1 MYGQFFILFGLI
13 LVGYYCNKKGYLP
26 METNKNVG
34 NMVMRVTIPA
44 MLITTIAGIEITDRV
59 LKAFLFSAAGQAAM
73 MILFG
78 FLMRQYGRKRGLD
91 SRLLSMIDLTTGSL
105 NTGFIGLPVTM
116 IFFGQAGI
124 IYMSAGVLALNLY
137 IWTYGVYVI
146 SDKKAT
152 GAAAIGKSFLQGAI
166 NPNCISILLGLL
178 LAVTHTARFVPT
190 VVFGFLT
197 KVGDLSTPLSLIYI
211 GALAG
216 GSGIVQ
222 LFKEK
227 MALEI
232 SVVKMIGMPALAIL
246 AMLFIPADGL
256 AKSVFLLSVCMPSA
270 AVVPMMVGR
279 YGYGDKMSS
288 DIVLWTTV
296 LSMATL
302 PLSVLLVAK
311 LYGAV

>member
-34 NMVMRVTIPA
+34 SMVMRVTIPA
-44 MLITTIAGIEITDRV
+44 MLLTTIAGIEITDRV
-59 LKAFLFSAAGQAAM
+59 LKEFFFSATGQAAM
-73 MILFG
+73 MIGFG
-78 FLMRQYGRKRGLD
+78 FLMRLYGKKRGLD
-91 SRLLSMIDLTTGSL
+91 SRLLPMLDLTTGSL

-124 IYMSAGVLALNLY
+124 LYMSAGVLALNLY
-137 IWTYGVYVI
+137 IWTYGVYII
-146 SDKKAT
+146 SDKRAESP
-152 GAAAIGKSFLQGAI
+152 AAVGKVFLQGAV
-166 NPNCISILLGLL
+166 NPNCISILFGLF
-178 LAVTHTARFVPT
+178 LAVTHTARFVPQT
-190 VVFGFLT
+190 LLGFLT

-211 GALAG
+211 GAWAG
-216 GSGIVQ
+216 GSGIGQ

-227 MALEI
+227 TALEI
-232 SVVKMIGMPALAIL
+232 SVIKMLGMPALAIL
-246 AMLFIPADGL
+246 AMRFIPADAL

-288 DIVLWTTV
+288 DIVLWTTI

-302 PLSVLLVAK
+302 PLSVLLAAR
-311 LYGAV
+311 LYGIA

>member
-26 METNKNVG
+26 LETNKNVG
-34 NMVMRVTIPA
+34 HMVMRVTIPA

-73 MILFG
+73 MVVFG

-91 SRLLSMIDLTTGSL
+91 SRLLPMLDLTAGSL

-137 IWTYGVYVI
+137 LWSYGVYLI

-190 VVFGFLT
+190 V
-197 KVGDLSTPLSLIYI
+197 
-211 GALAG
+211 AG

-302 PLSVLLVAK
+302 PLSVLLAAK

>member
-26 METNKNVG
+26 LETNKNVG
-34 NMVMRVTIPA
+34 HMVMRVTIPA
-44 MLITTIAGIEITDRV
+44 MLITTIASIEITDRV
-59 LKAFLFSAAGQAAM
+59 LRAFLLSAAGQIAM
-73 MILFG
+73 MVVFG

-91 SRLLSMIDLTTGSL
+91 SRLLPMLDLTAGSL

-137 IWTYGVYVI
+137 LWSYGVYLI

-190 VVFGFLT
+190 VVLGFLT

-211 GALAG
+211 GAGNQCGEDDWDACIGNSCNAFYSCGWSCKVGVPAFRLHAISG
-216 GSGIVQ
+216 GR
-222 LFKEK
+222 
-227 MALEI
+227 
-232 SVVKMIGMPALAIL
+232 
-246 AMLFIPADGL
+246 ADD
-256 AKSVFLLSVCMPSA
+256 
-270 AVVPMMVGR
+270 GR
-279 YGYGDKMSS
+279 Q
-288 DIVLWTTV
+288 IRLW
-296 LSMATL
+296 
-302 PLSVLLVAK
+302 
-311 LYGAV
+311 G

>member
-91 SRLLSMIDLTTGSL
+91 SRLLPMIDLTTGSL

-152 GAAAIGKSFLQGAI
+152 GAAAIGKSFLQE
-166 NPNCISILLGLL
+166 SIR
-178 LAVTHTARFVPT
+178 TAFPSCW
-190 VVFGFLT
+190 GFCL
-197 KVGDLSTPLSLIYI
+197 
-211 GALAG
+211 
-216 GSGIVQ
+216 
-222 LFKEK
+222 
-227 MALEI
+227 
-232 SVVKMIGMPALAIL
+232 
-246 AMLFIPADGL
+246 
-256 AKSVFLLSVCMPSA
+256 
-270 AVVPMMVGR
+270 R
-279 YGYGDKMSS
+279 
-288 DIVLWTTV
+288 
-296 LSMATL
+296 
-302 PLSVLLVAK
+302 
-311 LYGAV
+311 

>member
-1 MYGQFFILFGLI
+1 
-13 LVGYYCNKKGYLP
+13 

-91 SRLLSMIDLTTGSL
+91 SRLLPMIDLTTGSL

-178 LAVTHTARFVPT
+178 LAVTHTARRWC
-190 VVFGFLT
+190 
-197 KVGDLSTPLSLIYI
+197 
-211 GALAG
+211 LA
-216 GSGIVQ
+216 
-222 LFKEK
+222 F
-227 MALEI
+227 
-232 SVVKMIGMPALAIL
+232 
-246 AMLFIPADGL
+246 
-256 AKSVFLLSVCMPSA
+256 
-270 AVVPMMVGR
+270 
-279 YGYGDKMSS
+279 
-288 DIVLWTTV
+288 
-296 LSMATL
+296 
-302 PLSVLLVAK
+302 
-311 LYGAV
+311 

>member
-44 MLITTIAGIEITDRV
+44 MLITTIASIEITDRV
-59 LKAFLFSAAGQAAM
+59 LKAFFFSAAGQAAM

-78 FLMRQYGRKRGLD
+78 FLMRQYGRKRGLG
-91 SRLLSMIDLTTGSL
+91 SRLLPMIDLTAGSL

-137 IWTYGVYVI
+137 LWSYGVYLI

-190 VVFGFLT
+190 E
-197 KVGDLSTPLSLIYI
+197 VGDLSTPLSLIYI

-256 AKSVFLLSVCMPSA
+256 AQSVFLLSVCMPSA

-302 PLSVLLVAK
+302 PLSVLLAAK

>member
-73 MILFG
+73 MVVFG

-91 SRLLSMIDLTTGSL
+91 SRLLPMLDLTAGSL

-137 IWTYGVYVI
+137 
-146 SDKKAT
+146 
-152 GAAAIGKSFLQGAI
+152 L
-166 NPNCISILLGLL
+166 
-178 LAVTHTARFVPT
+178 
-190 VVFGFLT
+190 
-197 KVGDLSTPLSLIYI
+197 
-211 GALAG
+211 
-216 GSGIVQ
+216 
-222 LFKEK
+222 
-227 MALEI
+227 
-232 SVVKMIGMPALAIL
+232 
-246 AMLFIPADGL
+246 
-256 AKSVFLLSVCMPSA
+256 
-270 AVVPMMVGR
+270 
-279 YGYGDKMSS
+279 
-288 DIVLWTTV
+288 
-296 LSMATL
+296 
-302 PLSVLLVAK
+302 
-311 LYGAV
+311 

>member
-1 MYGQFFILFGLI
+1 
-13 LVGYYCNKKGYLP
+13 
-26 METNKNVG
+26 
-34 NMVMRVTIPA
+34 
-44 MLITTIAGIEITDRV
+44 
-59 LKAFLFSAAGQAAM
+59 
-73 MILFG
+73 
-78 FLMRQYGRKRGLD
+78 
-91 SRLLSMIDLTTGSL
+91 
-105 NTGFIGLPVTM
+105 M

-137 IWTYGVYVI
+137 LWSYGVYLI

-190 VVFGFLT
+190 VVLGFLT

-256 AKSVFLLSVCMPSA
+256 AKSVFLLSVCIPSA

-302 PLSVLLVAK
+302 PLSVLLAAK